1 MSHARTL
8 ENSVFSDFEIKK
20 SRFIGRVEP
29 IYSHAE
35 GLAIVDS
42 LWQQHPDARHICYA
56 MLVNGQV
63 RQSDDGEPSGT
74 AARPMLNVLQH
85 KGLDNVLATVVR
97 YFGGIK
103 LGAGGLVR
111 AYSQAISEP
120 LNSAELIEVRPQS
133 SVVVRIDYEHESL
146 LRHLSDQYELSLEIH
161 YAEKVTAE
169 VRGDMEQIQP
179 FLEALKNQ
187 SRGELDIH
195 ENSIDQDSNP

>member
-1 MSHARTL
+1 MSLTNTL
-8 ENSVFSDFEIKK
+8 KTPVECDFEIKK
-20 SRFIGRVEP
+20 SRFIGRIEP
-29 IYSHAE
+29 IHSHAE
-35 GLAIVDS
+35 GIAIVDA

-111 AYSQAISEP
+111 AYSQAISDP
-120 LNSAELIEVRPQS
+120 LNTAELIEVRPQS
-133 SVVVRIDYEHESL
+133 STRLELAYEHESA
-146 LRHLSDQYELSLEIH
+146 LRHLAEQYKLSLAIH
-161 YAEKVTAE
+161 YAEKVTVE
-169 VRGDMEQIQP
+169 VRGDLGQIQP

-187 SRGELDIH
+187 LRGELDIY
-195 ENSIDQDSNP
+195 